1 MLKSQA
7 GHREHKYTEHLYVY
21 QALCYKYWRHKGWRK
36 QELVSTFLE
45 LITAEQVTLNQM
57 ITEINI
63 KYNRDKCYEGT
74 IHVDMRVLSKIS
86 ELA

>member
-1 MLKSQA
+1 MLKSQV

-36 QELVSTFLE
+36 QEFVSTFLE

-63 KYNRDKCYEGT
+63 K
-74 IHVDMRVLSKIS
+74 L
-86 ELA
+86 